1 MKQSTNKY
9 QESNELCLVGVYC
22 QVENSPCRP
31 VQQAL
36 GINRRKERV
45 CPCRAPVL
53 SSGHYLQAPATQVMQ
68 KINLMLNL
76 QQNRKNALDKIPE
89 MFVNCKQ
96 SSY

>member
-9 QESNELCLVGVYC
+9 QESNELWLVGVNC
-22 QVENSPCRP
+22 QVENSLCRP

-36 GINRRKERV
+36 GSNGRKERV
-45 CPCRAPVL
+45 SPCRAPVL
-53 SSGHYLQAPATQVMQ
+53 SCGHYLQVPAKQVMQ

-89 MFVNCKQ
+89 IIVNCKQ